1 MPQKKDPSSDD
12 LESSVDDL
20 FEEPAKQENRKPGN
34 TGTSKD
40 GKNEKGSDPASA
52 PGASRTDVEQPGS
65 EKGPET
71 SKEPQHNEEEP
82 VPEEDSFF
90 HVADNPE
97 KSTLWGGN
105 VPKRVI
111 FEIGMM
117 KQQLRRI
124 TDEKVTKTNIV
135 EAALRMC
142 AQEFEENGEEGLVTE
157 LIRRIRDR
165 SG

>member
-20 FEEPAKQENRKPGN
+20 FQETAKQEDRKPGN
-34 TGTSKD
+34 TGASKD

-52 PGASRTDVEQPGS
+52 PGASKTNVEKPGS
-65 EKGPET
+65 EISPET
-71 SKEPQHNEEEP
+71 SKETQQNEEKP

-97 KSTLWGGN
+97 KSTLWAGN

-142 AQEFEENGEEGLVTE
+142 AQEFQENGEDGLVTE
-157 LIRRIRDR
+157 LIHRIRER